1 MIEKTEPSNLSKDVK
16 KLHWFAQ
23 FFTPQNNFV
32 HLNFPM
38 NCGLRNC

>member
-16 KLHWFAQ
+16 I
-23 FFTPQNNFV
+23 FTGLPCFSPPKNNFI